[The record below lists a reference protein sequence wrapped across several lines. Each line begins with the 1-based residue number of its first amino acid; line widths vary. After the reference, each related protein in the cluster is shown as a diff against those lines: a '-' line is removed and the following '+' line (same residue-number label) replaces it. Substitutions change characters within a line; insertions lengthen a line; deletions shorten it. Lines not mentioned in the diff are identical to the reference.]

1 MHLKRTRPIS
11 EYELVSLT
19 EQYLLIKANSLPES
33 GKEEE
38 VCLDL
43 LEGGHVRLN
52 KNELPYPGTARL
64 TYSGDT
70 LISILFLGGEKL
82 FSQIGSGKNGES
94 GTTGE
99 LTLDKKIEFINN
111 MVNELK

>member
-11 EYELVSLT
+11 EYKPVSLT
-19 EQYLLIKANSLPES
+19 EQYLLIEANSLPES
-33 GKEEE
+33 GIMEE

-43 LEGGHVRLN
+43 LEGWHVRLN
-52 KNELPYPGTARL
+52 KDELPYPGTARL

>member
-1 MHLKRTRPIS
+1 MLLKRTRLIG
-11 EYELVSLT
+11 EYELVPSN

-70 LISILFLGGEKL
+70 LISILFLGDIKL
-82 FSQIGSGKNGES
+82 FSQVGSGKNGES
-94 GTTGE
+94 STKSE
-99 LTLDKKIEFINN
+99 LTLDEKIKFIND
-111 MVNELK
+111 MVNQLN